1 MKTNSKIKK
10 EEKSNLKKHN
20 KLINFSVLTGFLF
33 LLIWIFFFYEKTF
46 IDIKIVL
53 ALLFIPSL
61 FITIFFYKKFVPI
74 NIENTLLNTISY
86 ILVYFLVTIPIGNFI
101 VILFFS
107 INTFLASDSIE
118 KVNLK
123 TENVDI
129 TKIRKRTL
137 NKNKYYSHFD
147 VTYDGVS
154 KEFKTGN
161 IPINDLENKIVEFKL
176 TKGFFGYYIIKG
188 RKIE

>member
-10 EEKSNLKKHN
+10 EEKSNLKKHT

-33 LLIWIFFFYEKTF
+33 LLIWIFFFYQKTF
-46 IDIKIVL
+46 IDIKIIL
-53 ALLFIPSL
+53 GLLFIPSL
-61 FITIFFYKKFVPI
+61 VIAISFYKKIVPV
-74 NIENTLLNTISY
+74 NLGSSLFNYISY
-86 ILVYFLVTIPIGNFI
+86 VVVYLLITIPIGNFI

-107 INTFLASDSIE
+107 INTFLASDTIE

-123 TENVDI
+123 TENVGV

-137 NKNKYYSHFD
+137 SKNKYYSHFD

-154 KEFKTGN
+154 KRFKTGN
-161 IPINDLENKIVEFKL
+161 TPIDDIENKTVEFKL
-176 TKGFFGYYIIKG
+176 AKGFFGYYIIKG
-188 RKIE
+188 RKIQ